1 MQAHE
6 DDALRLLAVAIDH
19 ITSCGY
25 TAKVLCLSVVRTTPY
40 SRKHGKFSKSMVNCQ
55 SFLPQ
60 IYRIFNIHIL
70 LVGHSPKVPP
80 LNNNS

>member
-6 DDALRLLAVAIDH
+6 DDTLRLLAVAIDH

-25 TAKVLCLSVVRTTPY
+25 TAKVLCLSVVLYRIAGNI
-40 SRKHGKFSKSMVNCQ
+40 GKFGKSMVNCQ

-60 IYRIFNIHIL
+60 IYRIFNIYIL

-80 LNNNS
+80 PNNNS

>member
-25 TAKVLCLSVVRTTPY
+25 TAKVLCLSVVLY
-40 SRKHGKFSKSMVNCQ
+40 SIVEYLKTLANQC
-55 SFLPQ
+55 
-60 IYRIFNIHIL
+60 
-70 LVGHSPKVPP
+70 
-80 LNNNS
+80 

>member
-25 TAKVLCLSVVRTTPY
+25 TAKVLCLSVV
-40 SRKHGKFSKSMVNCQ
+40 
-55 SFLPQ
+55 L
-60 IYRIFNIHIL
+60 YRIAENMANL
-70 LVGHSPKVPP
+70 A
-80 LNNNS
+80 NQW